1 MYRSGTGSQRDIL
14 FSKENIPRLHEE
26 KCGGTSPPH
35 GKAVISLPS
44 GFPEGIF

>member
-14 FSKENIPRLHEE
+14 FSKENIPRLPEE
-26 KCGGTSPPH
+26 KCGGHPH